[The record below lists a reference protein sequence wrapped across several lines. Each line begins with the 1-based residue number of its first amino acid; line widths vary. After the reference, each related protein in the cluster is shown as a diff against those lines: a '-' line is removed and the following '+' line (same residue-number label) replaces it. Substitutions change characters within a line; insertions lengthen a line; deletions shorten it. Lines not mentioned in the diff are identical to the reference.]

1 MTIMKSVTPINQHRP
16 TKLLLKLSTMLLI
29 SLSHTTGASGFF
41 SGAGLYYI
49 TSNVDTK
56 FTDNNNPKLTEKKHY
71 AVSGFAQGLNIGY
84 SYALKDKYHIGASL
98 EYLLIDA
105 EQQATNDNTTG
116 ETRDFLLTLHHAFYP
131 TLTFGFSPSQNTSLI
146 LKAGYGSE
154 NWSSDMN
161 DTVGNA
167 RVLKLSKHDE
177 RGRIVGAEMLTMV
190 RDKVLFGFSAMH
202 SSIDRFN
209 TSDADAGGKCILCHA
224 PETLSVAAK
233 IQYQPNGFMEHS
245 ASVDQ

>member
-1 MTIMKSVTPINQHRP
+1 MKSVTLTNLHRP

-71 AVSGFAQGLNIGY
+71 AVSGFAQGLNAGY
-84 SYALKDKYHIGASL
+84 SHALKDKYHIGASL

-105 EQQATNDNTTG
+105 EQKATNDNTSD
-116 ETRDFLLTLHHAFYP
+116 TRDFLLTLHRAFYP
-131 TLTFGFSPSQNTSLI
+131 TLTFGFSPSQNTLLI

-161 DTVGNA
+161 DTVGGE

-177 RGRIVGAEMLTMV
+177 RGRIVGAEMLTML
-190 RDKVLFGFSAMH
+190 RDKVLLGFSAMH

-209 TSDADAGGKCILCHA
+209 TSDAGNCTLCHA

-233 IQYQPNGFMEHS
+233 IQYQPNGLMEHS

>member
-1 MTIMKSVTPINQHRP
+1 MTIMKSVTLTNLHRP

-29 SLSHTTGASGFF
+29 SLSYTTGASGFF

-56 FTDNNNPKLTEKKHY
+56 LIDLSQPQITEKKHY
-71 AVSGFAQGLNIGY
+71 AVSGFAQGLNAGY

-105 EQQATNDNTTG
+105 EQQATHTTAG
-116 ETRDFLLTLHHAFYP
+116 TEDRNFLLTLHHAFYP
-131 TLTFGFSPSQNTSLI
+131 TLTFGFSPSQSTLLI

-154 NWSSDMN
+154 NWSSDMKEPTAN
-161 DTVGNA
+161 PNHV
-167 RVLKLSKHDE
+167 KISKHDE

-190 RDKVLFGFSAMH
+190 RDKVLIGLSAMH
-202 SSIDRFN
+202 STIDRFS
-209 TSDADAGGKCILCHA
+209 TSDAGNCTLCHA

-245 ASVDQ
+245 ASVDK